1 MAVFV
6 AVDFA
11 AVGQEFLRLL
21 GHAGGS
27 DVRHQT
33 DTHLS
38 MPMRLRRQSRNI
50 DVAMLRKIYGNRS
63 ANTPERT
70 YSPAVY
76 AGIEKIIA
84 CGPDVLA
91 LDWLRC

>member
-1 MAVFV
+1 VR
-6 AVDFA
+6 
-11 AVGQEFLRLL
+11 QQT
-21 GHAGGS
+21 GS
-27 DVRHQT
+27 
-33 DTHLS
+33 HLP
-38 MPMRLRRQSRNI
+38 MPMRARRQSRNF
-50 DVAMLRKIYGNRS
+50 DVSMPREIYGNRS

-76 AGIEKIIA
+76 AGIETMIT